1 MVLSLG
7 DLTRRSRSR
16 GAHADPPKAAG
27 AKHRSAGRWA
37 AWRGRGASVRG
48 AAEMWG
54 SDRRGAHLRHLPEGL
69 ARLCISFFYFVL
81 FLEAFLLRVRGR
93 TGSDSWGAQR
103 SLSSDTSP
111 PPTPARLPSP
121 AAPQVVRRR
130 MLGINCAICWPGA
143 MGASQL
149 VCFIRDTVTDKY
161 KLSEDQNT
169 RENNSHR

>member
-1 MVLSLG
+1 MLSLG

-54 SDRRGAHLRHLPEGL
+54 SDRRAAHLRHLPEGL
-69 ARLCISFFYFVL
+69 ARLCISFFCFVL
-81 FLEAFLLRVRGR
+81 FLEASLLRVRGR
-93 TGSDSWGAQR
+93 MGSDSWGAQR

-111 PPTPARLPSP
+111 PPHARK
-121 AAPQVVRRR
+121 APQ
-130 MLGINCAICWPGA
+130 PGCSA
-143 MGASQL
+143 GGEEEDAGNKL
-149 VCFIRDTVTDKY
+149 RDLLARGNGCFT
-161 KLSEDQNT
+161 T
-169 RENNSHR
+169 RLLYPGHSHR